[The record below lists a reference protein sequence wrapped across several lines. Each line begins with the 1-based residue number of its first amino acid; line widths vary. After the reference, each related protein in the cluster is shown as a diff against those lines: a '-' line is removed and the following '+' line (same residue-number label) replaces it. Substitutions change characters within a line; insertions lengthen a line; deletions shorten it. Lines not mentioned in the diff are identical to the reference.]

1 MGFSVG
7 FTVGLIVRFTVGFN
21 VGFTVGSVRFKRYL
35 VSIIVKPHCLGF
47 KGGCVSSVAVRMQG
61 GCVSAHAAVIATVQA
76 PVMLCSNGAC

>member
-1 MGFSVG
+1 MVYRLFGASSKNIPLPGQLPQPKRFGVGLTVG

-47 KGGCVSSVAVRMQG
+47 KGGCVSA
-61 GCVSAHAAVIATVQA
+61 IAQR
-76 PVMLCSNGAC
+76 L